1 MDLRSHAY
9 LLYISRQEEI
19 REETLIVKISTAED
33 HPMVS
38 VSALSAMTDNDSSTS
53 SSNEGVKVISDDKE
67 EEG

>member
-1 MDLRSHAY
+1 
-9 LLYISRQEEI
+9 
-19 REETLIVKISTAED
+19 
-33 HPMVS
+33 MVS